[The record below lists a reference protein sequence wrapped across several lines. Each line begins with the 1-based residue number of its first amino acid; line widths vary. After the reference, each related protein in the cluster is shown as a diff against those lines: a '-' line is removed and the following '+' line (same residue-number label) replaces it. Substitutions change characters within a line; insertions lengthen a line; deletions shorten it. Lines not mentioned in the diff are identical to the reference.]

1 MTFLEFFV
9 FNLNSDFGWLWGWR
23 GERGHFMFQYLEFK
37 VSCVF
42 EMQVMSCF
50 FAELNEGPNFV
61 MSALAKLEF
70 SMGSKVLWES
80 KISGELKEF
89 GQVVK

>member
-1 MTFLEFFV
+1 MIFLEFFV
-9 FNLNSDFGWLWGWR
+9 FDLNSDIRWLWGWR

-61 MSALAKLEF
+61 MSGLLQSQSF
-70 SMGSKVLWES
+70 QWDQTFCGN
-80 KISGELKEF
+80 
-89 GQVVK
+89 QR

>member
-1 MTFLEFFV
+1 MGIGGGNKVILC
-9 FNLNSDFGWLWGWR
+9 LNMLNFR
-23 GERGHFMFQYLEFK
+23 

-89 GQVVK
+89 

>member
-1 MTFLEFFV
+1 
-9 FNLNSDFGWLWGWR
+9 
-23 GERGHFMFQYLEFK
+23 MFQYLEFK

-61 MSALAKLEF
+61 MSGLLQSQSF
-70 SMGSKVLWES
+70 QWDQTFCGN
-80 KISGELKEF
+80 
-89 GQVVK
+89 QR

>member
-61 MSALAKLEF
+61 MSALAKPEF

-89 GQVVK
+89 WQVVK